1 MTRQKFIEE
10 MEQLY
15 GKDAYDY
22 SEVPEIFPKQSK
34 VTITCNRHH
43 ITMTQYAKFFI
54 YRDINGCPECKIEK
68 LTKDFV
74 RRAKE
79 IHGDKYDYSLVRYI
93 NAHTPVKII
102 CPEHGEFEQIP
113 YKHLNAKHGCPLC
126 GGSSPHTNESFI
138 EASKRVHGDRYD
150 YSLVEY
156 VNNRTKVKIICPEHG
171 VFEQTPQSHLLG
183 NGCHRCSGVRNT
195 EEFIEASIKI
205 HGNKYDYSL
214 VEYVNTRTP
223 VKIICPDHGV
233 FEQTP
238 TKHLCGHGCRS
249 CKSAGLSKIS
259 ENISQLLESNNIKF
273 QKERIFEWMKR
284 ITYLRLDFYL
294 PEYNIAIECHGLQ
307 HFEQID
313 FFGSLENIQNRDRI
327 KFEQCKAHNID
338 IIYYAENS
346 YDNYELGI
354 VYDSTEDV
362 LREIYKHSKQRAE
375 K

>member
-22 SEVPEIFPKQSK
+22 SEVPETFSGQKK
-34 VTITCNRHH
+34 VTIICNKHH
-43 ITMTQYAKFFI
+43 ISITKKVVFFL
-54 YRDINGCPECKIEK
+54 YRNINGCPECKIEK

-102 CPEHGEFEQIP
+102 CPEHGLFEQTP
-113 YKHLNAKHGCPLC
+113 DKHICSKHGCPYC
-126 GGSSPHTNESFI
+126 GGSFPHTNESFI

-171 VFEQTPQSHLLG
+171 VFEQTPENHLAG
-183 NGCHRCSGVRNT
+183 NGCPRCAKAVRNT
-195 EEFIEASIKI
+195 EEFIEVATKI
-205 HGNKYDYSL
+205 HKAKYDYSL
-214 VEYVNTRTP
+214 VDYINATTP
-223 VKIICPDHGV
+223 VKIICSIHGI

-238 TKHLCGHGCRS
+238 TKHLCGHGCPH
-249 CKSAGLSKIS
+249 CGIITSKIS
-259 ENISQLLESNNIKF
+259 ENINQLLESNNIKF
-273 QKERIFEWMKR
+273 EKEMKFEWMKY
-284 ITYLRLDFYL
+284 ITNLRLDYYL
-294 PEYNIAIECHGLQ
+294 PEYNVAIECHGRQ
-307 HFEQID
+307 HFEEID
-313 FFGSLENIQNRDRI
+313 FFGTLAAIHNRDRI

-354 VYDSTEDV
+354 VYNSIEDV
-362 LREIYKHSKQRAE
+362 LKEIYKHSKQKAE
-375 K
+375 N